1 MMENWLLIVV
11 GVILLVSVV
20 IGAIRGFFKVGLSL
34 LSTVL
39 TVVLVSFLSPFV
51 GDALIKY
58 TPADELI
65 QEKCMETFLP
75 EMSAKTL
82 AGRDLSGTPLEYID
96 EEDLDRMTDLEWD
109 RLGITTEDIQKI
121 FGEVPK
127 DQQIK
132 EIEESTLPGF
142 LKDLL
147 LENNNTTIYEELK
160 VNTFIDYIAAYMSR
174 MLINVVS
181 FLVTFI
187 LAIIIVKALMAAVD
201 ILGELPGIG
210 ALNHIG
216 GALIGIFSGV
226 LIVWVLFLLI
236 AAGYSTAWGK
246 LCFEMV
252 EQSGFLTFL
261 YDINPLLARLVAF

>member
-1 MMENWLLIVV
+1 MENWLLIIV
-11 GVILLVSVV
+11 GVIIFVSVV
-20 IGAIRGFFKVGLSL
+20 IGAIRGFFKIGLSL

-58 TPADELI
+58 TPVDELI
-65 QEKCMETFLP
+65 QEKCMENFLP
-75 EMSAKTL
+75 EMSAETL
-82 AGRDLSGTPLEYID
+82 AGKDLSGTPLENID
-96 EEDLDRMTDLEWD
+96 QEDLDRMTDLEWE

-127 DQQIK
+127 EQQIK
-132 EIEESTLPGF
+132 EIEESGLPEF

-147 LENNNTTIYEELK
+147 LENNNTEIYKELK
-160 VNTFIDYIAAYMSR
+160 VDAFINYVAAYMSR
-174 MLINVVS
+174 MLINLVS

-201 ILGELPGIG
+201 ILGELPVLG
-210 ALNHIG
+210 AINHVG
-216 GALIGIFSGV
+216 GALLGIFSGV
-226 LIVWVLFLLI
+226 LIVWVLFLVI

-246 LCFEMV
+246 LCFEMI
-252 EQSGFLTFL
+252 EQSGFLAFL